1 MGRVLAGDTAR
12 AASTGKVT
20 ALRREARDL
29 QEVVAEQ
36 TLLTLRLAV
45 GRISDTLIVAGA
57 LGSAWA
63 DWDDG
68 VAAYAAG
75 DYATAYREWF
85 PIAERGDA
93 KAQYNLGVI
102 HANGKGVPKNYAKAV
117 KWYRKAAEY
126 GHAGAQF
133 GLGSSYFLGRGVPED
148 YIKAYMWLSLANGQ
162 GHEKAVKGL
171 DVINEKM
178 TPAQLAEAEKLARKW
193 KPK

>member
-1 MGRVLAGDTAR
+1 
-12 AASTGKVT
+12 
-20 ALRREARDL
+20 
-29 QEVVAEQ
+29 
-36 TLLTLRLAV
+36 V

-85 PIAERGDA
+85 LIAERGDA

-102 HANGKGVPKNYAKAV
+102 HANGKGVPKNYAEAV

-133 GLGSSYFLGRGVPED
+133 GLGSGYFLGRGVPED
-148 YIKAYMWLSLANGQ
+148 YIKAYMWLLLANGQ

-171 DVINEKM
+171 DVIKEKM
-178 TPAQLAEAEKLARKW
+178 TPAQLAEAEKLAREW

>member
-1 MGRVLAGDTAR
+1 M
-12 AASTGKVT
+12 S
-20 ALRREARDL
+20 
-29 QEVVAEQ
+29 Q
-36 TLLTLRLAV
+36 LTLRLAV
-45 GRISDTLIVAGA
+45 GRIADTLIVAGA

-85 PIAERGDA
+85 PLAERGDA

-102 HANGKGVPKNYAKAV
+102 HANGKGVPKNYAEAV

-133 GLGSSYFLGRGVPED
+133 GLGSGYFLGRGVPED

-162 GHEKAVKGL
+162 GHEKAAKGL
-171 DVINEKM
+171 DVVKEKM
-178 TPAQLAEAEKLARKW
+178 TPVDKSKAQALASEWWEKHNN
-193 KPK
+193 